1 MPVSRYV
8 PLTERSRRFNGR
20 VPTLDPGQSLGNPMS
35 RFESLSGRALEIAG
49 NVGDTLRNNVPDRAM
64 KWIGTGAALG
74 ALRTGG
80 RTATKFVRR
89 NPAVTV
95 AMAAGAGLLL
105 YAVRRQ
111 QKKRHEGAIEGKS
124 TRIEAKKGAAAK
136 PRARAAAKR
145 ARKAA
150 SERATTPREP

>member
-1 MPVSRYV
+1 
-8 PLTERSRRFNGR
+8 
-20 VPTLDPGQSLGNPMS
+20 MS

-49 NVGDTLRNNVPDRAM
+49 SVGDTLRNNVPDRAM

-95 AMAAGAGLLL
+95 ALAAGAGLLL

-111 QKKRHEGAIEGKS
+111 QKKRRHDAIEGRS
-124 TRIEAKKGAAAK
+124 TRIEARKDASAK
-136 PRARAAAKR
+136 PRARTTARR

-150 SERATTPREP
+150 SE